1 MSDTPKTLL
10 QMAGVPNTP
19 PAMED
24 AVLLLIDAQN
34 EYVSG
39 ALALPR
45 AAPAVDVLAS
55 VLVKARAV
63 GAPVVH
69 VRHKGNPGG
78 AFDPETDRFEIIG
91 AVAPHDGEE
100 IVDKKLPN
108 AFAGTNLQAVLEATG
123 RKKLIIGGFMTHM
136 CVSSTTRAALDL
148 GWSSAVIS
156 DGCATRS
163 LPSPTGG
170 KVVEAEMLHEAS
182 LAGLSDRFAIIAPGS
197 AF

>member
-19 PAMED
+19 PALGES
-24 AVLLLIDAQN
+24 VLLVIDAQN

-39 ALALPR
+39 VLALPG
-45 AAPAVDVLAS
+45 AAPATDVLAS
-55 VLVKARAV
+55 VLAKARAA

-78 AFDPETDRFEIIG
+78 AFDPETDRFAIID
-91 AVAPHDGEE
+91 AVSPQDGEE

-108 AFAGTNLQAVLEATG
+108 SFAGTNLQAVLEATG

-156 DGCATRS
+156 DGCATRA

-170 KVVEAEMLHEAS
+170 KVVDADTLHEAS

>member
-1 MSDTPKTLL
+1 MNDTPKTLL
-10 QMAGVPNTP
+10 QMAGMPNTP
-19 PAMED
+19 PALGE

-34 EYVSG
+34 EYVRG
-39 ALALPR
+39 ALALPGV
-45 AAPAVDVLAS
+45 AAATGVLAS
-55 VLVKARAV
+55 VLSKARAV

-78 AFDPETDRFEIIG
+78 AFDPETDRFEIID
-91 AVAPHDGEE
+91 AVAPHEGEE
-100 IVDKKLPN
+100 TVDKKLPN
-108 AFAGTNLQAVLEATG
+108 SFAGTNLQAVLEATG

-148 GWSSAVIS
+148 GWSSTVIS
-156 DGCATRS
+156 DGCATRA

-170 KVVEAEMLHEAS
+170 KVIDADMLHEAS
-182 LAGLSDRFAIIAPGS
+182 LAGLSDRFAIIAPGA

>member
-34 EYVSG
+34 EYISG
-39 ALALPR
+39 ALALPG

-55 VLVKARAV
+55 VL
-63 GAPVVH
+63 
-69 VRHKGNPGG
+69 
-78 AFDPETDRFEIIG
+78 
-91 AVAPHDGEE
+91 
-100 IVDKKLPN
+100 
-108 AFAGTNLQAVLEATG
+108 AFAGTNLQAVLEARG

>member
-1 MSDTPKTLL
+1 MNDRPKTLL
-10 QMAGVPNTP
+10 QMAGVPNMP
-19 PAMED
+19 PALGE

-39 ALALPR
+39 ALALPG
-45 AAPAVDVLAS
+45 AAAATGVLVS
-55 VLVKARAV
+55 VLSKARAI

-69 VRHKGNPGG
+69 VRHRGNSGG
-78 AFDPETDRFEIIG
+78 AFDPETDRFEIID
-91 AVAPHDGEE
+91 AVAPHEGEE
-100 IVDKKLPN
+100 TVDKKLPN
-108 AFAGTNLQAVLEATG
+108 SFAGTNLQAVLEATG

-148 GWSSAVIS
+148 GWSSTVIS
-156 DGCATRS
+156 DGCATRA

-170 KVVEAEMLHEAS
+170 KVIDADMLHEAS
-182 LAGLSDRFAIIAPGS
+182 LAGLSDRFAIIAPGA

>member
-19 PAMED
+19 PALGE

-39 ALALPR
+39 ALALPGV
-45 AAPAVDVLAS
+45 APAADVLAS
-55 VLVKARAV
+55 VLAKARAA
-63 GAPVVH
+63 GTPVVH

-78 AFDPETDRFEIIG
+78 AFDPETDRFDIID
-91 AVAPHDGEE
+91 AVEPHAGEE
-100 IVDKKLPN
+100 IIDKKLPN
-108 AFAGTNLQAVLEATG
+108 SFAGTNLHAVLEATG

-136 CVSSTTRAALDL
+136 CVSSTARAALDY
-148 GWSSAVIS
+148 GWISAVIS
-156 DGCATRS
+156 DGCATRA
-163 LPSPTGG
+163 LPSPAGG
-170 KVVEAEMLHEAS
+170 KVVDADILHEVS